1 MTTKS
6 ILLLSLMLICLAGS
20 LSGAQAGPD
29 PAPLAALDLG
39 NPEQFRRE
47 LTLRF
52 VAQLRDPALREL
64 LASRLDAGQT
74 RISLKHLVRDW
85 AELWPSPDRQRFA
98 ALVAGLDLDL
108 RSEMGIQRNTRD
120 ILDLEVVWPEGGP
133 RPMAWDG
140 ALFAVRP
147 LAADTPPTVEAY
159 DLQGRP
165 QALDPLIRPAV
176 PVLML
181 GADRRE
187 VVRAGL
193 EAVNQGLERA
203 GFSSFRGDEPTGPIA
218 TAQLTHIRLAPGQE
232 SWWRS
237 GLTVYALVSGIDP
250 LQDKPNIRLV
260 NLPYLR
266 HEATDY
272 YPNQVI
278 LFWSDFRFAA
288 ANIQFFDHR
297 DGTDYQQ
304 LLGALLQAVAAAMA
318 VGGAPAFTWIPQLAN
333 AIIQAMPSSWWK
345 DTDVWL
351 DTFYTLERD
360 LSYLERTGSA
370 SAVTLSLVPW
380 QLKPQ

>member
-147 LAADTPPTVEAY
+147 LAADTFEKGLS
-159 DLQGRP
+159 D
-165 QALDPLIRPAV
+165 ALKDP
-176 PVLML
+176 
-181 GADRRE
+181 
-187 VVRAGL
+187 
-193 EAVNQGLERA
+193 
-203 GFSSFRGDEPTGPIA
+203 A
-218 TAQLTHIRLAPGQE
+218 TAAAAWTSVGRL
-232 SWWRS
+232 
-237 GLTVYALVSGIDP
+237 
-250 LQDKPNIRLV
+250 RLV
-260 NLPYLR
+260 AGQKDMICPQRIVCREGESQRPVNRGEFL
-266 HEATDY
+266 
-272 YPNQVI
+272 
-278 LFWSDFRFAA
+278 
-288 ANIQFFDHR
+288 
-297 DGTDYQQ
+297 DG
-304 LLGALLQAVAAAMA
+304 
-318 VGGAPAFTWIPQLAN
+318 
-333 AIIQAMPSSWWK
+333 
-345 DTDVWL
+345 
-351 DTFYTLERD
+351 
-360 LSYLERTGSA
+360 
-370 SAVTLSLVPW
+370 
-380 QLKPQ
+380 